1 MKSLRSEPLYTPGI
15 CVCICKC
22 GVTFSPN
29 TRSSSYS
36 TICAGSR
43 NLCAQTVGGW
53 RSAAVTPSQARQR
66 SQHEHWRTL
75 GTLRVGSGQRPGQ
88 CRHRVALRVA
98 RGSRSADTVAQRM
111 RSRRRA
117 ARYWRA
123 GRGALPPPLAP
134 RPVPP
139 TAPRPAPHSC
149 PARHALASSWE

>member
-15 CVCICKC
+15 CVCVCKC
-22 GVTFSPN
+22 GVTFSPH
-29 TRSSSYS
+29 TRSSGYS
-36 TICAGSR
+36 TVCAGSR
-43 NLCAQTVGGW
+43 CLCAQTVGRGH
-53 RSAAVTPSQARQR
+53 SVTSKATITT
-66 SQHEHWRTL
+66 RTL
-75 GTLRVGSGQRPGQ
+75 AYTRGTPGRVGSAAGSIS
-88 CRHRVALRVA
+88 VA

-139 TAPRPAPHSC
+139 TSPGPAPHSR